1 MKIPCIGTPK
11 TPNGSETQ
19 YARWQAL
26 RLGNGALVPDRIG
39 WRSNFLADRNL
50 FGKTGIH
57 FSGSCVKGKS
67 ETSRRSSKGSKMPNY
82 TFELRDGFDPIED
95 DVGVILTDRQD
106 AYQYARGVVREL
118 MSGREAQTRTWRLDV
133 YENSEERVFAIPFA
147 SLDETL
153 AHLQPELRVLVEG
166 LCERD
171 RRLCEATQSA
181 LRESRAR
188 LARSRGKPY
197 LITNL
202 GKRTITGG

>member
-1 MKIPCIGTPK
+1 
-11 TPNGSETQ
+11 
-19 YARWQAL
+19 
-26 RLGNGALVPDRIG
+26 
-39 WRSNFLADRNL
+39 
-50 FGKTGIH
+50 
-57 FSGSCVKGKS
+57 
-67 ETSRRSSKGSKMPNY
+67 MPNY
-82 TFELRDGFDPIED
+82 TFELRDGSDPIED
-95 DVGVILTDRQD
+95 DVGVILTDHQD

-118 MSGREAQTRTWRLDV
+118 MSGREAQTRTWRLYV
-133 YENSEERVFAIPFA
+133 YENSEKRVFAITFA

-171 RRLCEATQSA
+171 GRLREATQSA
-181 LRESRAR
+181 VRESRAR

>member
-1 MKIPCIGTPK
+1 MRTRQKRDL
-11 TPNGSETQ
+11 E
-19 YARWQAL
+19 
-26 RLGNGALVPDRIG
+26 
-39 WRSNFLADRNL
+39 
-50 FGKTGIH
+50 
-57 FSGSCVKGKS
+57 
-67 ETSRRSSKGSKMPNY
+67 EESKGSKMPNY
-82 TFELRDGFDPIED
+82 TFELRDCFDPIED